1 VAIVDQLVGYLAQD
15 GDERLDY
22 LAGETARVQLAPQQ
36 QVASYVLHMPN
47 GQAGSRVA
55 ATSGDELS
63 VSITDELGNYRLTAG
78 GQSQRLD
85 RGFSVNAP
93 GAISDLARFDPEKLT
108 AALPKDRVRLAENM
122 EAVEEYVDVGRS
134 GRELF
139 PWMIGLVAVI
149 WGAEHLLAN
158 RFYREKKGKD

>member
-1 VAIVDQLVGYLAQD
+1 
-15 GDERLDY
+15 
-22 LAGETARVQLAPQQ
+22 
-36 QVASYVLHMPN
+36 MPD

-55 ATSGDELS
+55 ATSGDELA

-78 GQSQRLD
+78 GQTQRLD

-93 GAISDLARFDPEKLT
+93 GTISDLTPFDAEKLT
-108 AALPKDRVRLAENM
+108 AALPKDRVRLAENL

-158 RFYREKKGKD
+158 RFYREEKGR